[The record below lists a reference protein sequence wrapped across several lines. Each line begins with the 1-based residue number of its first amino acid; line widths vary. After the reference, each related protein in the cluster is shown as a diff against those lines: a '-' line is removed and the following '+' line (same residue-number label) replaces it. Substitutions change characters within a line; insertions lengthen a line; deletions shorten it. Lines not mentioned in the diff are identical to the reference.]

1 MRVFVRLR
9 RMIASYT
16 ELDRRINELEQN
28 FRGHEEK
35 IQAIFEIISQLIE
48 PPPDPSLRQI
58 GFKSEYE

>member
-1 MRVFVRLR
+1 
-9 RMIASYT
+9 MIASYT